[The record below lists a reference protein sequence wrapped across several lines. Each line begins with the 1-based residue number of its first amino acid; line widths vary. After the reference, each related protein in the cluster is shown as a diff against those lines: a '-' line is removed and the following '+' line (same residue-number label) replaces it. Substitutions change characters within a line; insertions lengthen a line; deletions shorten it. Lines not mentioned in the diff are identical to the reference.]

1 MISIKPKGSFTLWL
15 YNKYGLKK
23 TQHVFCL
30 HGWIE
35 GGLCELKQYNFA
47 TKKKKTVFDSVV
59 QRATQT
65 SVIAIYTHFE
75 MCMMIMII
83 RVVCNLMQY
92 WISYSEKE

>member
-1 MISIKPKGSFTLWL
+1 MFFFACMG
-15 YNKYGLKK
+15 
-23 TQHVFCL
+23 
-30 HGWIE
+30 

-47 TKKKKTVFDSVV
+47 TKKKKVFDSVV

-83 RVVCNLMQY
+83 
-92 WISYSEKE
+92 